1 MNSLAFRLRIG
12 LVLAASFLIIM
23 LFAINQVLAQEASPS
38 PSPTPDASASPSPDA
53 SPSPTPS
60 SNSSTPSPSPAVGQA
75 TSSADKQKVLGAA
88 TELGSTS
95 RGRQIAKWVIA
106 FSLGLGAFLF
116 GLKILR
122 NNAEE

>member
-1 MNSLAFRLRIG
+1 MNSLAFRLRIW
-12 LVLAASFLIIM
+12 LVLAASFLII
-23 LFAINQVLAQEASPS
+23 LFATSQVLAQVESPS
-38 PSPTPDASASPSPDA
+38 PSPTPSASASPSPDA

-60 SNSSTPSPSPAVGQA
+60 SNSSTPSPNPAVGQA
-75 TSSADKQKVLGAA
+75 TSSADDKQKVLGAA